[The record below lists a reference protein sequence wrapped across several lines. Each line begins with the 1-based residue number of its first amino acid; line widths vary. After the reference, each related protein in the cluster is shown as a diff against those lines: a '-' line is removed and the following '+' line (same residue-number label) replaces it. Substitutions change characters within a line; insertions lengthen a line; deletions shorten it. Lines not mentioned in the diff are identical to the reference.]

1 MKVVVIAV
9 GIAGILFI
17 MGYILAAA
25 AIIRAGQYQVD

>member
-17 MGYILAAA
+17 MGCILAAA